1 MNGDMLLGAEAG
13 LQGQSMAPFLTKLFQ
28 IVSNLATDQ
37 AIVWTPKGD
46 SFVITDPETF
56 ARDIL
61 PTYFKHNNIRSFIR
75 QLNTYGFRKRTNI
88 SSSDEHLEFFHEK
101 FRRDEPN
108 LLTQIK
114 RCHQPK
120 PSAGGGG
127 GGGGGGGRCDDNLIQ
142 QMAADGKSPQ
152 DLDTIRGRVSELK
165 NRLSTLQSEIRDYN
179 QQMEQ
184 KVNILMHILQTS
196 AAPASSTQPLAP
208 SLALTQQ
215 QPSTAGSQPG
225 MGANGAGGLSTG
237 LLQQLGTGAGAG
249 LGGGA
254 ANLANSLQQARKDAL
269 MGMQQPA
276 GLNGMVGMGG
286 LGMGAGLGG
295 MVSGLAGLAGGAQVA
310 KNMENGSC
318 VAGLQN
324 GVAGLQHLL
333 EAAQRYSH
341 DDGAQGGQAAQGA
354 QAAQGDAAAQ
364 LQQQQQQLQQQQQ
377 AQQQQQQAQQQQMPP
392 AKRICVEAPQIQA

>member
-1 MNGDMLLGAEAG
+1 MLGAEAG

-120 PSAGGGG
+120 PSAAGGG
-127 GGGGGGGRCDDNLIQ
+127 GGGGGGGRGDENMLQ
-142 QMAADGKSPQ
+142 QMGADGKSPQ
-152 DLDTIRGRVSELK
+152 DLETIRGRVSELK
-165 NRLSTLQSEIRDYN
+165 TRLSTLQSEIRDYN

-196 AAPASSTQPLAP
+196 AAPASSTQPL
-208 SLALTQQ
+208 SQQLALTQQ
-215 QPSTAGSQPG
+215 QPSTVG
-225 MGANGAGGLSTG
+225 NGAGGLSTG
-237 LLQQLGTGAGAG
+237 LLQQLGTGAGTG

-254 ANLANSLQQARKDAL
+254 ANLATSLQQARKDAL
-269 MGMQQPA
+269 MGMQPPS
-276 GLNGMVGMGG
+276 GLNGMVGMAG

-295 MVSGLAGLAGGAQVA
+295 MVGGLAGLTGGAQVA

-341 DDGAQGGQAAQGA
+341 DDGAQGAQGAQAAQAAQAAQGAQAA

-364 LQQQQQQLQQQQQ
+364 LQQQQQAQAQQQ
-377 AQQQQQQAQQQQMPP
+377 AQQQQAQQQQMPP

>member
-1 MNGDMLLGAEAG
+1 MNGDIMLGAEAG

-120 PSAGGGG
+120 PSAAGGG
-127 GGGGGGGRCDDNLIQ
+127 GGGGGGGRGDEIMLQ
-142 QMAADGKSPQ
+142 QMGADGKSPQ

-165 NRLSTLQSEIRDYN
+165 TRLSTLQSEIRDYN

-196 AAPASSTQPLAP
+196 AAPASSTQPL
-208 SLALTQQ
+208 SQQLALTQQ
-215 QPSTAGSQPG
+215 QPSTVG
-225 MGANGAGGLSTG
+225 NGAGGLSTG
-237 LLQQLGTGAGAG
+237 LLQQLGTGAGTG

-269 MGMQQPA
+269 MGMQQPS
-276 GLNGMVGMGG
+276 GLNGMVGMAG

-295 MVSGLAGLAGGAQVA
+295 MVGGLAGLTGGAQVA

-341 DDGAQGGQAAQGA
+341 DDGAQGAQGAQAAQAAQGA
-354 QAAQGDAAAQ
+354 QAAQAAQGAQGDAAAQ
-364 LQQQQQQLQQQQQ
+364 LQQQQQ
-377 AQQQQQQAQQQQMPP
+377 AQQQQAQQQQMPP

>member
-1 MNGDMLLGAEAG
+1 MGAGADAA

-28 IVSNLATDQ
+28 IVSNSATDQ
-37 AIVWTPKGD
+37 AIIWTPKGD

-120 PSAGGGG
+120 PSAS
-127 GGGGGGGRCDDNLIQ
+127 GGRN
-142 QMAADGKSPQ
+142 DGMSEGGEMKTPQ

-165 NRLSTLQSEIRDYN
+165 GRLSTLQTEIRDYN

-196 AAPASSTQPLAP
+196 TAPASSGQLPNQ
-208 SLALTQQ
+208 LTL
-215 QPSTAGSQPG
+215 PATSTSGVPASQ
-225 MGANGAGGLSTG
+225 AGGLGNGGLLGGAGNATSTAN
-237 LLQQLGTGAGAG
+237 LLQQT
-249 LGGGA
+249 
-254 ANLANSLQQARKDAL
+254 RKDAL
-269 MGMQQPA
+269 MASIGQPA
-276 GLNGMVGMGG
+276 GLNGMMGVGG
-286 LGMGAGLGG
+286 LGMGLGG
-295 MVSGLAGLAGGAQVA
+295 V
-310 KNMENGSC
+310 
-318 VAGLQN
+318 
-324 GVAGLQHLL
+324 
-333 EAAQRYSH
+333 
-341 DDGAQGGQAAQGA
+341 
-354 QAAQGDAAAQ
+354 
-364 LQQQQQQLQQQQQ
+364 
-377 AQQQQQQAQQQQMPP
+377 
-392 AKRICVEAPQIQA
+392 

>member
-1 MNGDMLLGAEAG
+1 MMGGEAG

-37 AIVWTPKGD
+37 AIIWTPKGD

-101 FRRDEPN
+101 FRRDEPG

-120 PSAGGGG
+120 PSAAGGGCGGSIGGGG
-127 GGGGGGGRCDDNLIQ
+127 GSGRSEDMI
-142 QMAADGKSPQ
+142 APDGKSPQ

-165 NRLSTLQSEIRDYN
+165 SRLSTLQSEIRDYN

-196 AAPASSTQPLAP
+196 AAPTSSTQQVSQQL
-208 SLALTQQ
+208 SLTQQ
-215 QPSTAGSQPG
+215 PSAAPASQPG
-225 MGANGAGGLSTG
+225 LASHSAGGLSPG
-237 LLQQLGTGAGAG
+237 LLHQLGSGASAS
-249 LGGGA
+249 GGA
-254 ANLANSLQQARKDAL
+254 LNAASTASLLQQARKDAL
-269 MGMQQPA
+269 MGMQQPSA
-276 GLNGMVGMGG
+276 LNGMVGMGG
-286 LGMGAGLGG
+286 LGMGAGLSG
-295 MVSGLAGLAGGAQVA
+295 MGAGLAGGLVGGLGGLAGGAQVP
-310 KNMENGSC
+310 KNME
-318 VAGLQN
+318 N

-333 EAAQRYSH
+333 EAAQRYH
-341 DDGAQGGQAAQGA
+341 GDDGTQG
-354 QAAQGDAAAQ
+354 GDAAAQ
-364 LQQQQQQLQQQQQ
+364 LQAANQQL
-377 AQQQQQQAQQQQMPP
+377 PP
-392 AKRICVEAPQIQA
+392 SKRICVEAPQMQA